1 MIVYGVPIGTPQYRN
16 VVSGDRQALWT
27 ALRLSIRQKFGYSM
41 QHTLYSICEP
51 VAKELDNHIWKLLE
65 ATTGFNITRVN
76 EQEGLLINV
85 LINNLDNKSF
95 QEWALRLPSRLYGW
109 GLRSLDDTCGAACIG
124 TLETALPY
132 MAVLGQVCPQLA
144 QSWGGDDC
152 WGQNAPKETRRRQV
166 LDSGSSEG
174 REITRVWALFIEL

>member
-1 MIVYGVPIGTPQYRN
+1 M
-16 VVSGDRQALWT
+16 
-27 ALRLSIRQKFGYSM
+27 
-41 QHTLYSICEP
+41 
-51 VAKELDNHIWKLLE
+51 AKELDNHIWKLLE

-152 WGQNAPKETRRRQV
+152 WG
-166 LDSGSSEG
+166 
-174 REITRVWALFIEL
+174 